1 MAAIAATPRTM
12 PTASPTFAPVLSPEL
27 DDELADEEAA
37 AVLVGV
43 LEGVIELGK
52 VLVAVTDEEVMVE
65 KAVVDVAVVLL
76 LALELEE
83 DAALLASL
91 MTK

>member
-1 MAAIAATPRTM
+1 M
-12 PTASPTFAPVLSPEL
+12 
-27 DDELADEEAA
+27 
-37 AVLVGV
+37 
-43 LEGVIELGK
+43 EGVIELGK